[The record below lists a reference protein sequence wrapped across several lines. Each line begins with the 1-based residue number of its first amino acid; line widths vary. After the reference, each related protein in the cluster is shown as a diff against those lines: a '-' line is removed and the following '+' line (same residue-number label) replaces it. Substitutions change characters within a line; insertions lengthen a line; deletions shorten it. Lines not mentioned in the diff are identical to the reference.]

1 MYHKTMYSS
10 DTEYDDSEYDSDNET
25 EPITKTKP
33 TSTPNPN
40 PNNQSISYLQKSDT
54 VQHVLPVVQ
63 LTQPQLVEN
72 VKKWTLLDSQL
83 KIVYE
88 KTKKMREYKSKLGKE
103 IIQYMESKNKLK
115 AKIQITNGE
124 LSFYEKKEYTP
135 LSYSYI
141 ETCLAEIIRDKSQ
154 VRFIM
159 EYLKE
164 KRNIKTKTEIRRTY
178 QKQNMDT
185 VDTIHNMG

>member
-1 MYHKTMYSS
+1 MYSS

>member
-1 MYHKTMYSS
+1 MYSS
-10 DTEYDDSEYDSDNET
+10 DIEYDDSEYDSDSETET

-33 TSTPNPN
+33 TPTPTPTPNK
-40 PNNQSISYLQKSDT
+40 QYISYLQKSDT

-63 LTQPQLVEN
+63 LTQTQLVEN

-141 ETCLAEIIRDKSQ
+141 ERCLAEIIRDKSQ

-178 QKQNMDT
+178 QKQNMDA
-185 VDTIHNMG
+185 VDTIQNHNMG